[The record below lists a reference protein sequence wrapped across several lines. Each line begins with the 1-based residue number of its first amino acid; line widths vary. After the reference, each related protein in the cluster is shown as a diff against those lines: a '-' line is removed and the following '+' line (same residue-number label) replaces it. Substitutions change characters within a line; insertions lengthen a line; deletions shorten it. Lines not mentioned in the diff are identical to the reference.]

1 MSATFTFT
9 LDLCSEFETIQFD
22 SLGLP
27 KERKKRSTLLD
38 VSWRI
43 TETIE
48 QVPGASGTCD
58 PLCHVLI
65 GQYNSLAFK
74 CTPVTPH
81 LASKDATNR
90 INHGH
95 YFEMKKRKKKKKRKK
110 EKKKKKGISM
120 SHLSLNRPLAISVCV
135 LCQVVECVFVNAA
148 VHGFVWFCPVFQQ
161 STNVLFVLSFVKI
174 QTVHGFP
181 ALYGRRLMTLSQ
193 LQKTQCGQSF
203 RK

>member
-1 MSATFTFT
+1 MGRVGGGGGGGGSTF
-9 LDLCSEFETIQFD
+9 
-22 SLGLP
+22 
-27 KERKKRSTLLD
+27 LD

-48 QVPGASGTCD
+48 QVPGASRTCD

-90 INHGH
+90 INYGH
-95 YFEMKKRKKKKKRKK
+95 YFEMKRKKK
-110 EKKKKKGISM
+110 EKKKEKKEEKGISM

-135 LCQVVECVFVNAA
+135 LCQVAECVFVNAA
-148 VHGFVWFCPVFQQ
+148 IHRFV
-161 STNVLFVLSFVKI
+161 
-174 QTVHGFP
+174 
-181 ALYGRRLMTLSQ
+181 
-193 LQKTQCGQSF
+193 
-203 RK
+203 